1 MASQS
6 AQQPR
11 THLGRIQRGELH
23 DVLLRQRAVAPE
35 FDTKRRKLLIC
46 LKRLPEF
53 ATTAM

>member
-1 MASQS
+1 ML
-6 AQQPR
+6 R
-11 THLGRIQRGELH
+11 TLVALGSCMGCPLWRFYLLQRN
-23 DVLLRQRAVAPE
+23 PE